1 LTLGLVILLLLY
13 VLVSVTPRN
22 SVQPNGNNTYDRA
35 PAKAQTESPIDYR
48 YAHFGDGIH
57 IVGRDIQPGTYRT
70 RSASDGCYYV
80 RLSGFD
86 GSLDQILASENTDS
100 PAVVTIEPADKGFKS
115 SRCATWTQDLSAIT
129 ASRVTF
135 GDGIFIVGTDIEPG
149 TYRSTGQ
156 SGCYYVRLSGFDGS
170 LDQILAS
177 ENTDSP
183 AVVTIEP
190 ADKGFKS
197 SRCATW
203 TQDLSAITA
212 SRVTFGDG
220 IFIVGTDIEPGTYR
234 STGQSGCY
242 YVRLSGF
249 DGSLDQ
255 ILASENT
262 DSPAVVTIEPV
273 DKGFKSSRCGT
284 WTSIT
289 EHDNTTPSQPLST
302 PR

>member
-1 LTLGLVILLLLY
+1 MLEKSNFCVFCGSPRTSDGGTPNPPPRVRSRKWLGLTLGLVILLLLY

-190 ADKGFKS
+190 
-197 SRCATW
+197 
-203 TQDLSAITA
+203 
-212 SRVTFGDG
+212 
-220 IFIVGTDIEPGTYR
+220 
-234 STGQSGCY
+234 
-242 YVRLSGF
+242 
-249 DGSLDQ
+249 
-255 ILASENT
+255 
-262 DSPAVVTIEPV
+262 V